1 MPAVDALEE
10 EWAEYGVKF
19 ISSLTDP
26 GQPYSCNQWQ
36 NGGVNG
42 MPMVL
47 DENQS
52 STGFFS
58 LFHDSWS
65 AFPTFVIIDHTMT
78 VRAKP
83 WTLENNSNTSSC
95 DGNNGTVSG
104 WSGGDTEDFL
114 QQLVDECGSLCEGG
128 CTTAAGDLN
137 EDETLNIQDLI
148 TMVNH
153 ILGSSLVTDCALEAA
168 DMNMDGII
176 NIQDL
181 ISLVNAILGSARS
194 TQLNGHADV
203 EYITSGNDLIIQ
215 VNSDIDLAGIQ
226 LSLLNDTQVDVQLKD
241 NSHIKQNSYFQNGIT
256 RYLAYSMFNQPFDGR
271 TTEILIQSA
280 GKLNMNDIQIIVADI
295 NGDALNV
302 SHSQGSQNYQ
312 SGPHSFE
319 ISKLY
324 PNPFNPS
331 TEVSFS
337 IPTDNHVRLSIYNVQ
352 GQEIDVIFEGAQS
365 VGQHSYTWNASN
377 FPSGVYYI
385 RLQAGNMVTSQKAL
399 LIK

>member
-1 MPAVDALEE
+1 MQVYDKMNNA
-10 EWAEYGVKF
+10 G
-19 ISSLTDP
+19 
-26 GQPYSCNQWQ
+26 
-36 NGGVNG
+36 
-42 MPMVL
+42 
-47 DENQS
+47 
-52 STGFFS
+52 
-58 LFHDSWS
+58 SWS
-65 AFPTFVIIDHTMT
+65 IGSRIDQM
-78 VRAKP
+78 
-83 WTLENNSNTSSC
+83 LE
-95 DGNNGTVSG
+95 D
-104 WSGGDTEDFL
+104 
-114 QQLVDECGSLCEGG
+114 CGSLCEGEGG